1 MLVRVLGVGP
11 ANVRILSRSLLM
23 ISLVVVVVVMVVRS
37 VVALGRC
44 NTAGTIII
52 TPILTARTCCPV
64 RVAPGLPAGLPLG
77 PGPRAPPLALRPPAP
92 HPGPALALPRP
103 RPAGGGGPEPHLA
116 AHAAVPRDEGAGDV
130 HRAALARAEGGG
142 AGAGAG
148 RQVVEDAHM
157 EIGMV
162 GLEHVTRRLLM
173 WRAVVREIPFFHR
186 IQKWIKKWIIEWI
199 MVSEEISEQ
208 IERI

>member
-1 MLVRVLGVGP
+1 MLSFIRNRVSSNSAAWAPLT
-11 ANVRILSRSLLM
+11 LSPHHTVSCAGA
-23 ISLVVVVVVMVVRS
+23 S
-37 VVALGRC
+37 VS
-44 NTAGTIII
+44 
-52 TPILTARTCCPV
+52 
-64 RVAPGLPAGLPLG
+64 
-77 PGPRAPPLALRPPAP
+77 
-92 HPGPALALPRP
+92 GPALPRPRP

-162 GLEHVTRRLLM
+162 GLEHVAGRLLM
-173 WRAVVREIPFFHR
+173 WRAVVRKIPFFHR

-208 IERI
+208 IKRVGGMEVAVSV

>member
-1 MLVRVLGVGP
+1 M
-11 ANVRILSRSLLM
+11 
-23 ISLVVVVVVMVVRS
+23 
-37 VVALGRC
+37 
-44 NTAGTIII
+44 
-52 TPILTARTCCPV
+52 
-64 RVAPGLPAGLPLG
+64 
-77 PGPRAPPLALRPPAP
+77 
-92 HPGPALALPRP
+92 
-103 RPAGGGGPEPHLA
+103 
-116 AHAAVPRDEGAGDV
+116 

-162 GLEHVTRRLLM
+162 GLEHVAGRLLM
-173 WRAVVREIPFFHR
+173 WRAVVRKIPFFHR

-208 IERI
+208 IKGVGGMEVAVSV